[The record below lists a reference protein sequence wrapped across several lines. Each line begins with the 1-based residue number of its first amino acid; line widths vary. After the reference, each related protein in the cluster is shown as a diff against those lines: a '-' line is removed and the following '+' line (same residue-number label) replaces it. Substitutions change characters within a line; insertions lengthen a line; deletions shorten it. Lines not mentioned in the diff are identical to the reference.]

1 MSPDAASLPD
11 DIALLKAM
19 LIAAGAELEQLR
31 MQVARLRRMAFGR
44 SSEKLTHQ
52 ADQLELGLEEREAEA
67 ATAAMPVVTRT
78 RETARPYRQPLP
90 DHLPRTEVVHEAP
103 CVCPDCGGAMRRM
116 GEDVTKQLDY
126 VPASFRVVRHVRP
139 RLSCRSC
146 ERIVQAPLPS
156 MPIERGRPGAGLLA
170 HVLVSKYA
178 DHLPLYRQSGIY
190 TRQGVDLARSTLADW
205 VGRSAALLDPLV
217 DALERH
223 VMGGATL
230 HADDTPVPVLAPGA
244 GRTRTGRLWTYVRD
258 ERGAGGE
265 APPAVLFRYAPD
277 RKGERPAG
285 HLARFRGDLHAD
297 GYAGFD
303 RLYGERI
310 AEVACWA
317 EQPKVPA
324 MRSIVGMAA
333 EGHVRRKFFD
343 VHAATG
349 STTAREALD
358 HIAGLY
364 DVEQDVRGQP
374 PDERRHV
381 RQARTRP
388 MLDAFRQWLDATGPK
403 LSRRSD
409 LAVAIRYALTR
420 WQALTRYADDG
431 RLEIDN
437 NAAERS
443 LRGVALG
450 RKNWLFAGSD
460 QGGHRAAGIYSLVE
474 TARLNGVDP
483 EAWLAD
489 TISRIA
495 DYPARR
501 VAELLPWNYRPA

>member
-1 MSPDAASLPD
+1 MLLDAASLPD
-11 DIALLKAM
+11 DVGLLKAM
-19 LIAAGAELEQLR
+19 LVAADAELEQLR
-31 MQVARLRRMAFGR
+31 TQVARLRRMAFGR
-44 SSEKLTHQ
+44 SSERLTRE
-52 ADQLELGLEEREAEA
+52 ADQLELGLEEAEAEA
-67 ATAAMPVVTRT
+67 AATVAPVV
-78 RETARPYRQPLP
+78 ARARDAAKPYRQPLP
-90 DHLPRTEVVHEAP
+90 DHLPREDVLHEP
-103 CVCPDCGGAMRRM
+103 SCVCPDCGGAMRRM
-116 GEDVTKQLDY
+116 GEDVTEQLDY
-126 VPASFRVVRHVRP
+126 VPASFRVVCHVRP

-190 TRQGVDLARSTLADW
+190 ARHGVELARSTLADW
-205 VGRSAALLDPLV
+205 VGRSAGLLDPLV

-223 VMGGATL
+223 VMGGSTL

-258 ERGAGGE
+258 ERGHGSG

-277 RKGERPAG
+277 RRGERPAA

-303 RLYGERI
+303 RLYGERV

-317 EQPKVPA
+317 
-324 MRSIVGMAA
+324 
-333 EGHVRRKFFD
+333 HVRRKFFD

-349 STTAREALD
+349 SATAREALD

-364 DVEQDVRGQP
+364 AVEQDVRGRP
-374 PDERRHV
+374 PDERRRE
-381 RQARTRP
+381 RQARAGP
-388 MLDAFRQWLDATGPK
+388 LLAAFRQWLDATAPK
-403 LSRRSD
+403 LARRSD
-409 LAVAIRYALTR
+409 LAVAIRYALSR
-420 WQALTRYADDG
+420 WSALSRYVGDG

-437 NAAERS
+437 NAAERA
-443 LRGVALG
+443 LRGIAVG

-460 QGGHRAAGIYSLVE
+460 QGGHRAATIYSLIE
-474 TARLNGVDP
+474 TAKLNGVDP
-483 EAWLAD
+483 EAWLTD
-489 TISRIA
+489 TIARIA
-495 DYPARR
+495 DHPARSIDQ
-501 VAELLPWNYRPA
+501 LLPWNYRPA

>member
-1 MSPDAASLPD
+1 MSLDAASLPAD
-11 DIALLKAM
+11 VDLLRAM
-19 LIAAGAELEQLR
+19 LVAADAELDQLR
-31 MQVARLRRMAFGR
+31 MLVAKLRRMAFGR
-44 SSEKLTHQ
+44 SSERLTRE
-52 ADQLELGLEEREAEA
+52 ADQLELGLEEAEAEA
-67 ATAAMPVVTRT
+67 AANVPPAVARA
-78 RETARPYRQPLP
+78 RDAARPHRQPLP
-90 DHLPRTEVVHEAP
+90 DHLPREDVVHEGP
-103 CVCPDCGGAMRRM
+103 CVCPDCGGALRRM
-116 GEDVTKQLDY
+116 GEDVTEQLDY
-126 VPASFRVVRHVRP
+126 VPASFRVIRHVRP

-146 ERIVQAPLPS
+146 ERIVQAPVPS
-156 MPIERGRPGAGLLA
+156 MPIDRGRPSARLLA

-190 TRQGVDLARSTLADW
+190 ARDGVDLARSTLADW
-205 VGRSAALLDPLV
+205 VGRSAKLLDPLV

-223 VMGGATL
+223 VMGGSTL

-258 ERGAGGE
+258 ERGHGSE

-277 RKGERPAG
+277 RKAERPTQ
-285 HLARFRGDLHAD
+285 HLASFRGDLHAD

-317 EQPKVPA
+317 
-324 MRSIVGMAA
+324 
-333 EGHVRRKFFD
+333 HVRRKFYD
-343 VHAATG
+343 VHVATG
-349 STTAREALD
+349 SATAREALD

-364 DVEQDVRGQP
+364 AVEDDVRGRP
-374 PDERRHV
+374 PDERRRK
-381 RQARTRP
+381 RQARAGP
-388 MLDAFRQWLDATGPK
+388 LLAAFRQWLDATEPK

-409 LAVAIRYALTR
+409 LAIGIRYALAR
-420 WQALTRYADDG
+420 WTALTRYVDDG

-460 QGGHRAAGIYSLVE
+460 QGGHRAANIYSLVE
-474 TARLNGVDP
+474 TAKLNRVDP
-483 EAWLAD
+483 QAWLAD
-489 TISRIA
+489 TIARIA
-495 DYPARR
+495 DHPARR

>member
-1 MSPDAASLPD
+1 MLLDAASLPD
-11 DIALLKAM
+11 DVGLLKAM
-19 LIAAGAELEQLR
+19 LVVADAELEQLR

-44 SSEKLTHQ
+44 SSERLTRE
-52 ADQLELGLEEREAEA
+52 ADQLELGLEEAEAEA
-67 ATAAMPVVTRT
+67 AASVPPAVARARDAAKPH
-78 RETARPYRQPLP
+78 RQPLP
-90 DHLPRTEVVHEAP
+90 DHLPREDVLHEP
-103 CVCPDCGGAMRRM
+103 SCVCPGCGGSMRRM
-116 GEDVTKQLDY
+116 GEDVTEQLDY

-139 RLSCRSC
+139 RLSCRAC
-146 ERIVQAPLPS
+146 ERIVQAPAPS

-190 TRQGVDLARSTLADW
+190 ARQGVELARSTLADW
-205 VGRSAALLDPLV
+205 VGRSARLLDPLV
-217 DALERH
+217 DALEQH
-223 VMGGATL
+223 VMSGSTL

-258 ERGAGGE
+258 ERSHGGD

-277 RKGERPAG
+277 RKAERPAT

-303 RLYGERI
+303 RLYGERV

-317 EQPKVPA
+317 
-324 MRSIVGMAA
+324 
-333 EGHVRRKFFD
+333 HVRRKFYD

-349 STTAREALD
+349 SATAREALD

-364 DVEQDVRGQP
+364 AVEGDVRGRP
-374 PDERRHV
+374 PDERRHE
-381 RQARTRP
+381 RQARAGP
-388 MLDAFRQWLDATGPK
+388 LLDAFRQWLDATAPK

-409 LAVAIRYALTR
+409 LAIGIRYALAR
-420 WQALTRYADDG
+420 WPALTRYADDG

-443 LRGVALG
+443 LRGVAIG

-460 QGGHRAAGIYSLVE
+460 QGGHRTASIYSLIE
-474 TARLNGVDP
+474 TAKLNGVDP

-489 TISRIA
+489 TIARIA
-495 DYPARR
+495 DHPARR
-501 VAELLPWNYRPA
+501 IVDLLPWNHRPA

>member
-1 MSPDAASLPD
+1 MSLDAASLPAD
-11 DIALLKAM
+11 VDLLRAM
-19 LIAAGAELEQLR
+19 LVAADAELDQLR
-31 MQVARLRRMAFGR
+31 MLVAKLRRMAFGR
-44 SSEKLTHQ
+44 SSERLTRE
-52 ADQLELGLEEREAEA
+52 ADQLELGLEEAEAEA
-67 ATAAMPVVTRT
+67 AASLPAVVARA
-78 RETARPYRQPLP
+78 RDAARPHRQPLP
-90 DHLPRTEVVHEAP
+90 GHLPREDVVHDGP
-103 CVCPDCGGAMRRM
+103 CVCPDCGGALRRM
-116 GEDVTKQLDY
+116 GEDVTEQLDY

-156 MPIERGRPGAGLLA
+156 MPIDRGRPSAGLLA

-190 TRQGVDLARSTLADW
+190 AREGVDLARSTLADW
-205 VGRSAALLDPLV
+205 VGRSAKLLDPLV
-217 DALERH
+217 NALERH
-223 VMGGATL
+223 VMSGSTL

-258 ERGAGGE
+258 ERGHGGE
-265 APPAVLFRYAPD
+265 AAPAVLFRYAPD
-277 RKGERPAG
+277 RKAERPTQ

-317 EQPKVPA
+317 
-324 MRSIVGMAA
+324 
-333 EGHVRRKFFD
+333 HVRRKFYD
-343 VHAATG
+343 VHVATG
-349 STTAREALD
+349 SATAREALD

-364 DVEQDVRGQP
+364 AVEEDIRGSP
-374 PDERRHV
+374 PDERRRE
-381 RQARTRP
+381 RQARAGP
-388 MLDAFRQWLDATGPK
+388 LLAAFRQWLDATEPK

-409 LAVAIRYALTR
+409 LAIGVRYALAR
-420 WQALTRYADDG
+420 WLALTRYIDDG
-431 RLEIDN
+431 RLELDN

-450 RKNWLFAGSD
+450 RKNWLFAGSNE
-460 QGGHRAAGIYSLVE
+460 GGHRAANIYSLVE
-474 TARLNGVDP
+474 TAKLNGVDP
-483 EAWLAD
+483 QAWLAD
-489 TISRIA
+489 TIARIA
-495 DYPARR
+495 DHPARR

>member
-1 MSPDAASLPD
+1 M
-11 DIALLKAM
+11 
-19 LIAAGAELEQLR
+19 
-31 MQVARLRRMAFGR
+31 
-44 SSEKLTHQ
+44 
-52 ADQLELGLEEREAEA
+52 
-67 ATAAMPVVTRT
+67 
-78 RETARPYRQPLP
+78 
-90 DHLPRTEVVHEAP
+90 
-103 CVCPDCGGAMRRM
+103 
-116 GEDVTKQLDY
+116 
-126 VPASFRVVRHVRP
+126 
-139 RLSCRSC
+139 
-146 ERIVQAPLPS
+146 PS

-190 TRQGVDLARSTLADW
+190 ARHGVDLARSTLADW
-205 VGRSAALLDPLV
+205 VGRSALLLSPLV

-223 VMGGATL
+223 VMGGPTL

-258 ERGAGGE
+258 ERGHGGE

-277 RKGERPAG
+277 RKGERPAE

-317 EQPKVPA
+317 
-324 MRSIVGMAA
+324 
-333 EGHVRRKFFD
+333 HVRRKFYD

-349 STTAREALD
+349 SATAREALD

-364 DVEQDVRGQP
+364 AVEQDVRGRP
-374 PDERRHV
+374 PDERRRE
-381 RQARTRP
+381 RQARAGP
-388 MLDAFRQWLDATGPK
+388 LLDRLRRWLDATGPK

-409 LAVAIRYALTR
+409 LAVGIRYTLARWPALV
-420 WQALTRYADDG
+420 RYIDDG
-431 RLEIDN
+431 RLELDN

-443 LRGVALG
+443 LRGVAVG

-460 QGGHRAAGIYSLVE
+460 QGGHRAATVYSLVE
-474 TARLNGVDP
+474 TAKLNGVDP
-483 EAWLAD
+483 EAWLTD
-489 TISRIA
+489 TIARIA
-495 DYPARR
+495 DHPARR
-501 VAELLPWNYRPA
+501 IDELLPWNYRPA

>member
-1 MSPDAASLPD
+1 MIVLLDVASLPD
-11 DIALLKAM
+11 DVDLLKAM
-19 LIAAGAELEQLR
+19 LVVADAELEQLR
-31 MQVARLRRMAFGR
+31 RQVARLRRMAFGR
-44 SSEKLTHQ
+44 SSERLTRE
-52 ADQLELGLEEREAEA
+52 ADQLELGLEEAEAEA
-67 ATAAMPVVTRT
+67 A
-78 RETARPYRQPLP
+78 ARVPPAVARARDVAKPHRQPLP
-90 DHLPRTEVVHEAP
+90 DHLPREDVLHEP
-103 CVCPDCGGAMRRM
+103 SCVCPDCGGAMRRM
-116 GEDVTKQLDY
+116 GEDVTEQLDY

-139 RLSCRSC
+139 RLSCRAC
-146 ERIVQAPLPS
+146 ERIVQAPVPS

-190 TRQGVDLARSTLADW
+190 ARQGVDLARSTLADW
-205 VGRSAALLDPLV
+205 VGRSASLLSPLV
-217 DALERH
+217 DAIERH
-223 VMGGATL
+223 VMSGPTL

-258 ERGAGGE
+258 ERGSGGD

-277 RKGERPAG
+277 RKAERPAQ

-317 EQPKVPA
+317 
-324 MRSIVGMAA
+324 
-333 EGHVRRKFFD
+333 HVRRKFFD

-349 STTAREALD
+349 SATAREALD

-364 DVEQDVRGQP
+364 AVEQDVRGRP
-374 PDERRHV
+374 PDERRRE
-381 RQARTRP
+381 RQARAGP
-388 MLDAFRQWLDATGPK
+388 LLDQLRRWLDLTLPK

-409 LAVAIRYALTR
+409 LAIGIRYALAR
-420 WQALTRYADDG
+420 WSALTRYVDDG

-443 LRGVALG
+443 LRGIAIG

-460 QGGHRAAGIYSLVE
+460 QGGHRAASIFSLVE
-474 TARLNGVDP
+474 TAKLNGVDP
-483 EAWLAD
+483 EAWLTD
-489 TISRIA
+489 TIARIA
-495 DYPARR
+495 DHPNRR
-501 VAELLPWNYRPA
+501 VADLLPWNYRPA